1 MQSKPKSSVLMKRSV
16 LNKQLFDVV
25 RITDNTGEFLEV
37 NLTFEQA
44 SAFVESFGKP
54 TQTA

>member
-1 MQSKPKSSVLMKRSV
+1 MQAKPKSKVLMKRSV

-44 SAFVESFGKP
+44 SKVVESFETK
-54 TQTA
+54 

>member
-1 MQSKPKSSVLMKRSV
+1 MQAKPKSKVLMKRSV

-25 RITDNTGEFLEV
+25 RITDNTGEFLAV

-44 SAFVESFGKP
+44 SKVVESFETK
-54 TQTA
+54 

>member
-1 MQSKPKSSVLMKRSV
+1 MQTKPKSKILMKRSV

-25 RITDNTGEFLEV
+25 RITASTGEFLEV

-44 SAFVESFGKP
+44 SKVVESFEKR
-54 TQTA
+54 